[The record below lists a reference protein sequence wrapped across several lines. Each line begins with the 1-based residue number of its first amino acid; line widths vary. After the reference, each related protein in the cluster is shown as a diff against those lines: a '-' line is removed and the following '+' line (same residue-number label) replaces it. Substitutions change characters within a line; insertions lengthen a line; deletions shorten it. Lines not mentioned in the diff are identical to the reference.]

1 MAAKSSGSKTWK
13 IAVFVLVI
21 AFGLTLG
28 GFINLSLHPA
38 TKSVATQPLSTTVKL
53 DVIPD
58 WGGAGYDAFVIANNF
73 NGTVPTQS
81 SSGPGPNYNTITV
94 PANTTIKFV
103 ITSIDTA
110 VNQNFTGKPGVT
122 VTIYN
127 DTNSGMTP
135 VTYGAGQTISNL
147 PVGHSFTIDQLNL
160 NVPIPPDT
168 VVVFNYTFTHAG
180 TYRFWC
186 AVPCGPGMGLIGYMD
201 GYIVV
206 TSS

>member
-1 MAAKSSGSKTWK
+1 MAAKKSSPKLWK

-38 TKSVATQPLSTTVKL
+38 TKAIATKSLSTTVKL

-73 NGTVPTQS
+73 NGTVHTQ
-81 SSGPGPNYNTITV
+81 NYNTITV

-103 ITSIDTA
+103 ITNIDTA
-110 VNQNFTGKPGVT
+110 VNQNFTGKPGVA

-127 DTNSGMTP
+127 DTDSGMTP
-135 VTYGAGQTISNL
+135 VTYGASQTISDL
-147 PVGHSFTIDQLNL
+147 PVGHSFTIDQLNI